1 MTLGVALGGLAAWSN
16 LSPARQSLYLGMTLL
31 LAIGLLDDLH
41 DIRWW
46 WRILAQVAAAMIL
59 YYVGGVRVEQIGD
72 ALGMPGHT
80 LGPLSLPLTILAT
93 VGLINAINLI
103 DGVDGLAGTLVL
115 CALAMFC
122 CAALYAGNAQLA
134 GRVLVLGGAVTGFLA
149 WNFRVPGRARAAV
162 FMGNSGSALLGLA
175 IAWCCFRLTQNPGHP
190 VSPVLALWLL
200 PVPVV
205 DCLVLIVRR
214 LREGRSPFSAGR
226 DHVHHYLSEAGFGAM
241 GICAVL
247 GGFSLVVG
255 LAAGQA
261 MRLDVPNVLILVA
274 FLALCVGWYALS
286 VRRERAVRLFARLRA
301 ALLGD
306 LRGATVL
313 LVPEASNDDI
323 AAAAP
328 RARTGSD

>member
-1 MTLGVALGGLAAWSN
+1 
-16 LSPARQSLYLGMTLL
+16 MTLL

-46 WRILAQVAAAMIL
+46 WRIIAQAAAALIL

-72 ALGMPGHT
+72 ALGFAHHE
-80 LGPLSLPLTILAT
+80 LGVLSLPLTILAT

-149 WNFRVPGRARAAV
+149 WNFRIPGRARAAV

-247 GGFSLVVG
+247 GGFSLAVG

-261 MRLDVPNVLILVA
+261 MRLDVPNVLILIA
-274 FLALCVGWYALS
+274 FLGLCAGWYALS

-313 LVPEASNDDI
+313 LVPDASNDDM
-323 AAAAP
+323 AAVEP
-328 RARTGSD
+328 RARAGSE